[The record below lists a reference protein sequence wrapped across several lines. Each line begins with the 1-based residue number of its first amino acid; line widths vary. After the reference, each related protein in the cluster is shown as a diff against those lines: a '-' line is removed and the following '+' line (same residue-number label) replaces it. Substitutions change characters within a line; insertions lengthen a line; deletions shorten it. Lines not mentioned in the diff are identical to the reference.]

1 MRYIW
6 FLYEEYFGDNF
17 LKKLVLGPSFA
28 YLRRWDIRSSR
39 RVGYFLAISKTVA
52 DRIARIYNR
61 EAEVIYPPVDYGF
74 FHPAE
79 SSGDFFLIVSALVPY
94 KRVEPGDNRLQPIGV
109 AVEDCRDRTFSRAV
123 EREGRPADPVSRAAG
138 R

>member
-61 EAEVIYPPVDYGF
+61 EAEVIYPPVDTDFSIRPRAPETF
-74 FHPAE
+74 F
-79 SSGDFFLIVSALVPY
+79 
-94 KRVEPGDNRLQPIGV
+94 
-109 AVEDCRDRTFSRAV
+109 
-123 EREGRPADPVSRAAG
+123 
-138 R
+138 